1 MDYLGRTDHQVKVRG
16 FRIELGEI
24 ETVLVTHDSVDRA
37 AVVVREDRPGDRRIV
52 AYVVA
57 TADMTPDTAA
67 LRRLVGDTLPE
78 YMVPAAIVVLDALP
92 LTPNGKLDRAAL
104 PAPGHEAGGS
114 FTPARSPQE
123 EILCGLFA
131 DVLGVPRVGID
142 DSFFEL
148 GGHSLLATRL
158 VGRVRSVLG
167 VEVPVRVLFEHPTVA
182 GLSRA
187 LVGAQVAR
195 PAVTAVEPRPSRLPM
210 SFAQRRLWFLN
221 QLEGPG
227 STYNISVAVRL
238 SGALDQEALRAAL
251 SDVVTRHETLRTVFT
266 EDGEGTYQVVVE
278 PDKHTPDLA
287 VVATSEAE
295 LPAQLREATR
305 YEFDLTSDNPLRGWL
320 FGLDEQEHVLVLVL
334 HHIAADGWS
343 LPLLARDLM
352 VAYTARSAGAVPGW
366 VPLPVQY
373 ADYSLWQHRVLG
385 SEDDP
390 ESLNARQLEFWKSAL
405 AGLPEELPLPVD
417 RPRPQVASHEGGV
430 VGFEIGAEQHERLLA
445 LARAHNVSLFMVFQ
459 AALATLLDRM
469 GAGSDIPLGSPV
481 AGRTDDALGELVG
494 FFVNTL
500 VLRTDTSGNPT
511 FAELLDR
518 VRATNLAAYDHQD
531 VPFERLVD
539 VLNPARVPGRHPL
552 FQVRLVLNNL
562 DGQVTGDAAAD
573 LPGLTVTPEP
583 ISFNAAKFDLLFRF
597 VEQFAADGSAGGVDA
612 GVEFA
617 RDLFDESTVER
628 LAERLLRVL
637 DTVAADPS
645 VRVGEVG
652 LLGEAER
659 REVLVGRN
667 DTVRG
672 VDAGVLPALFER
684 AVAERGDAVAVECG
698 GVRVSY
704 GELNARANRLAR

>member
-1 MDYLGRTDHQVKVRG
+1 MKVRG

-57 TADMTPDTAA
+57 TADTTPDTAA
-67 LRRLVGDTLPE
+67 LRRLVGETLPE
-78 YMVPAAIVVLDALP
+78 YMVPTAIVVLDALP

-104 PAPGHEAGGS
+104 PAPGHEAGGA

-142 DSFFEL
+142 DGFFEL

-167 VEVPVRVLFEHPTVA
+167 VEVPVRALFEHPTVA
-182 GLSRA
+182 GLSGA
-187 LVGAQVAR
+187 LVGAAQAR

-238 SGALDQEALRAAL
+238 TGALDQEALRAAL

-278 PDKHTPDLA
+278 PEKHIPDLA
-287 VVATSEAE
+287 AVATSEAE
-295 LPAQLREATR
+295 LPARLREATR
-305 YEFDLTSDNPLRGWL
+305 YEFDLTNDNPLRGWL

-352 VAYTARSAGAVPGW
+352 VAYTARSAGAAPGW
-366 VPLPVQY
+366 APLPVQY

-390 ESLNARQLEFWKSAL
+390 ESLNARQLAFWKSVL
-405 AGLPEELPLPVD
+405 AGLPEELPLPAD

-430 VGFEIGAEQHERLLA
+430 VGFEVGAEQHERLLA

-459 AALATLLDRM
+459 AALATLL
-469 GAGSDIPLGSPV
+469 
-481 AGRTDDALGELVG
+481 
-494 FFVNTL
+494 
-500 VLRTDTSGNPT
+500 
-511 FAELLDR
+511 
-518 VRATNLAAYDHQD
+518 
-531 VPFERLVD
+531 
-539 VLNPARVPGRHPL
+539 
-552 FQVRLVLNNL
+552 
-562 DGQVTGDAAAD
+562 
-573 LPGLTVTPEP
+573 
-583 ISFNAAKFDLLFRF
+583 
-597 VEQFAADGSAGGVDA
+597 
-612 GVEFA
+612 
-617 RDLFDESTVER
+617 
-628 LAERLLRVL
+628 
-637 DTVAADPS
+637 
-645 VRVGEVG
+645 
-652 LLGEAER
+652 
-659 REVLVGRN
+659 
-667 DTVRG
+667 
-672 VDAGVLPALFER
+672 
-684 AVAERGDAVAVECG
+684 
-698 GVRVSY
+698 
-704 GELNARANRLAR
+704 